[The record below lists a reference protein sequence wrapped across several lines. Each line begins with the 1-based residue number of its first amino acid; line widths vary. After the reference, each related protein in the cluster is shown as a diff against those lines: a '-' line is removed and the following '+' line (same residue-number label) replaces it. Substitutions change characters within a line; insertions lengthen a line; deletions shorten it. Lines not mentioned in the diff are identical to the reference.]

1 MILIEDLIWEL
12 ESLNEEVESTALSVT
27 IDFLKYTRRNIAG
40 RGTLFGFLAGDEYKD
55 IKL

>member
-1 MILIEDLIWEL
+1 MILIEDLIFEL
-12 ESLNEEVESTALSVT
+12 EHINEDLNSTALSIA

>member
-1 MILIEDLIWEL
+1 MILIEDLIFEL
-12 ESLNEEVESTALSVT
+12 EHINEELNNTALSIA

-40 RGTLFGFLAGDEYKD
+40 RGALFGFLAGDEYKD